1 MERIVIVNSKQAK
14 QNLEDLLKTKSLKDI
29 LKERTVIIIEEFS
42 AKFLDTKEEELNKIK
57 ETLLYLGENPQV
69 KQYGKFKIYIWF
81 LNAIKFIWLERWLLW
96 TK

>member
-1 MERIVIVNSKQAK
+1 MQRIVILNSKQAK
-14 QNLEDLLKTKSLKDI
+14 QNLEDLLKTRSLKDI

-42 AKFLDTKEEELNKIK
+42 AKFLDTKEEELSKIK
-57 ETLLYLGENPQV
+57 EILLYLGENPQV
-69 KQYGKFKIYIWF
+69 KQYGKFQLYIWF